1 MNRPSPPETLDPL
14 FTVVEAAACCRVS
27 KSFLD
32 KARVYGGGPR
42 FIRLGGRKIL
52 YRKSALDA
60 WMSERVYDSTSQY
73 ET

>member
-1 MNRPSPPETLDPL
+1 MTRPIQPETRDPL
-14 FTVVEAAACCRVS
+14 FTVVEAAAYCRVS

-32 KARVYGGGPR
+32 KARVYGGGPP

-52 YRKSALDA
+52 YRKSVLDA
-60 WMSERVYDSTSQY
+60 WISERVFDSTSQY